1 MPKIKAFRDGC
12 REEKRPE
19 MASLNAEILNW
30 IKWSAM
36 LGLASGES
44 EKISADVAAHKDLYP
59 YAYQAEVERS
69 GFFRKLR
76 LEFEQREETLE
87 RASQNLIKGAVE
99 TLNKCCAS
107 EPKAWMPAAI
117 QGLHRELAI
126 GGGKEELTDKAMSDV
141 AACVCLLD
149 AVTKGA
155 GWTGTISFRS
165 SHEGE
170 ANSATSRSRTKTVA
184 SGQYQVTVS
193 LTGGSENGEAI
204 GLALASGQRSV
215 VTERVDTAWA
225 CAEDSGRSFRR
236 GLGGTRRRDG
246 RRQHQHPRRSQLHHC
261 VSAAGRDRPRE
272 EALLFQARRLPEPL
286 QRSHVRRPLHG
297 RRRGHGRD
305 QRHHPGQGDEPA

>member
-184 SGQYQVTVS
+184 SGQYEVTVS
-193 LTGGSENGEAI
+193 LMGGSENGEAI

-225 CAEDSGRSFRR
+225 CAEDRAGHSAE
-236 GLGGTRRRDG
+236 
-246 RRQHQHPRRSQLHHC
+246 
-261 VSAAGRDRPRE
+261 VSAGRGAEMGGVSISIRDDRSYTIAYPQPVAIGLERRHSYSRRAGCQNRFND
-272 EALLFQARRLPEPL
+272 
-286 QRSHVRRPLHG
+286 HDVRRPLHG